1 MLRLRPKERRF
12 SHKILRWFPGRSTWQ
27 ISRKN
32 IKLRKKVRTSVAET
46 SGIKIPGADGRLQSV
61 GIIMDGNGRWAKAR
75 GLSRSEGHKA
85 GAKVIEEVIRTLNDL
100 GVHHV
105 TLYAFSTEN
114 WKRPKEEVD
123 GIMNLIY
130 AYLRRVKEIS
140 AEYETSVRFI
150 GDKSPLPKKLREK
163 CIEIENMSSSKSHI
177 INIALNYGG
186 RDEIV
191 RAVREAIKEGCD
203 PVTEEDISRHL
214 YTADSPDPDLI
225 IRTGGDLRIS
235 NFMIWQSAYSELYVT
250 DTLWPDFGREELIK
264 AAEEFYKRKRRYG
277 GLNPEDEAK

>member
-1 MLRLRPKERRF
+1 M
-12 SHKILRWFPGRSTWQ
+12 
-27 ISRKN
+27 
-32 IKLRKKVRTSVAET
+32 RTSVANKGE
-46 SGIKIPGADGRLQSV
+46 INIPGADGRLQSV

-85 GAKVIEEVIRTLNDL
+85 GAKVIEEVIKTLNAL

-130 AYLRRVKEIS
+130 GYLDRVGKIGKE
-140 AEYETSVRFI
+140 YKTSVRFI
-150 GDKSPLPKKLREK
+150 GDKSKLPEKLRKK
-163 CIEIENMSSSKSHI
+163 CIEIENMSSSRESI
-177 INIALNYGG
+177 INVALNYGG

-191 RAVREAIKEGCD
+191 RAVNEAIKEGCN
-203 PVTEEDISRHL
+203 PVTEADISRHL
-214 YTADSPDPDLI
+214 YTSDSPDPDLI

-250 DTLWPDFGREELIK
+250 ETLWPDFGRADLIK

-277 GLNPEDEAK
+277 GLNPEDTAK

>member
-1 MLRLRPKERRF
+1 M
-12 SHKILRWFPGRSTWQ
+12 
-27 ISRKN
+27 
-32 IKLRKKVRTSVAET
+32 RTSVANKGE
-46 SGIKIPGADGRLQSV
+46 INIPGADGRLQSV

-85 GAKVIEEVIRTLNDL
+85 GAKVIEEVIKTLNAL

-130 AYLRRVKEIS
+130 GYLDRVGKIGKE
-140 AEYETSVRFI
+140 YKTSVRFI
-150 GDKSPLPKKLREK
+150 GDKSKLPEKLRKK
-163 CIEIENMSSSKSHI
+163 CIEIENMSSFRESI
-177 INIALNYGG
+177 INVALNYGG

-191 RAVREAIKEGCD
+191 RAVNEAIKEGCN
-203 PVTEEDISRHL
+203 PVTEADISRHL
-214 YTADSPDPDLI
+214 YTSDSPDPDLI

-250 DTLWPDFGREELIK
+250 ETLWPDFGRADLIK

-277 GLNPEDEAK
+277 GLNPEDTAK

>member
-1 MLRLRPKERRF
+1 M
-12 SHKILRWFPGRSTWQ
+12 
-27 ISRKN
+27 
-32 IKLRKKVRTSVAET
+32 RTPVAGKRE
-46 SGIKIPGADGRLQSV
+46 INIPGADGRLQSV

-85 GAKVIEEVIRTLNDL
+85 GAKVIEEVIRTLNEL

-130 AYLRRVKEIS
+130 GYLDRVERIGKE
-140 AEYETSVRFI
+140 YDTSVRFI
-150 GDKSPLPKKLREK
+150 GDKSKLPEKLGRK
-163 CIEIENMSSSKSHI
+163 CIEIEKMSVSGSNI
-177 INIALNYGG
+177 INVALNYGG

-191 RAVREAIKEGCD
+191 RAVNEAIKEGCN
-203 PVTEEDISRHL
+203 PVTEADISRHL
-214 YTADSPDPDLI
+214 YTSDSPDPDLI

-250 DTLWPDFGREELIK
+250 DTLWPDFGRAEMIK
-264 AAEEFYKRKRRYG
+264 AAEEFYRRKRRYG
-277 GLNPEDEAK
+277 GLNPDDATK

>member
-1 MLRLRPKERRF
+1 M
-12 SHKILRWFPGRSTWQ
+12 
-27 ISRKN
+27 
-32 IKLRKKVRTSVAET
+32 RTSVANI
-46 SGIKIPGADGRLQSV
+46 SAINIPGADGRLQSV

-85 GAKVIEEVIRTLNDL
+85 GAKVIEEVIRTLNEL

-130 AYLRRVKEIS
+130 GYLDRMGKIGKDYDT
-140 AEYETSVRFI
+140 AVRFI
-150 GDKSPLPKKLREK
+150 GDKSRLPDRLRKK
-163 CIEIENMSSSKSHI
+163 CIEIENASSSGSHI
-177 INIALNYGG
+177 INVALNYGG

-191 RAVREAIKEGCD
+191 RAVNEAIKEGCS
-203 PVTEEDISRHL
+203 PVTEADISRHL
-214 YTADSPDPDLI
+214 YTSDSPDPDLI

-250 DTLWPDFGREELIK
+250 DTLWPDFGRADLIK

-277 GLNPEDEAK
+277 GLNPDDATK

>member
-1 MLRLRPKERRF
+1 M
-12 SHKILRWFPGRSTWQ
+12 
-27 ISRKN
+27 
-32 IKLRKKVRTSVAET
+32 RTSVANKSE
-46 SGIKIPGADGRLQSV
+46 INIPGADGRLQSV

-75 GLSRSEGHKA
+75 GLARSEGHKA
-85 GAKVIEEVIRTLNDL
+85 GAKVIEEVIKTLNAI

-130 AYLRRVKEIS
+130 GYLERVGQIGKE
-140 AEYETSVRFI
+140 YRTSVRFI
-150 GDKSPLPKKLREK
+150 GDKSMLPEKLRRK
-163 CIEIENMSSSKSHI
+163 CIEIEKMSSSRDNI
-177 INIALNYGG
+177 INVALNYGG

-191 RAVREAIKEGCD
+191 MAVNEAIKEGCN
-203 PVTEEDISRHL
+203 PVTMADISRHL

-250 DTLWPDFGREELIK
+250 ETLWPDFGRAELIK

-277 GLNPEDEAK
+277 GLDPEDAAK

>member
-1 MLRLRPKERRF
+1 M
-12 SHKILRWFPGRSTWQ
+12 
-27 ISRKN
+27 
-32 IKLRKKVRTSVAET
+32 RTSVANKGE
-46 SGIKIPGADGRLQSV
+46 INIPGADGRLQSV

-85 GAKVIEEVIRTLNDL
+85 GAKVIEEVIKTLNAL

-130 AYLRRVKEIS
+130 GYLDRVGKIGE
-140 AEYETSVRFI
+140 EYKTSVRFI
-150 GDKSPLPKKLREK
+150 GDKSKLPEKLRKK
-163 CIEIENMSSSKSHI
+163 CIEIEKMSSSRENI
-177 INIALNYGG
+177 INVALNYGG

-191 RAVREAIKEGCD
+191 RAVNEAIKEGCN
-203 PVTEEDISRHL
+203 PVTEADISRHL
-214 YTADSPDPDLI
+214 YTSDSPDPDLI

-250 DTLWPDFGREELIK
+250 ETLWPDFGRAELIK

-277 GLNPEDEAK
+277 GLNPEDTAK

>member
-1 MLRLRPKERRF
+1 MALKTN
-12 SHKILRWFPGRSTWQ
+12 H
-27 ISRKN
+27 KN
-32 IKLRKKVRTSVAET
+32 IYFIKTQKVRTSVSEKDK
-46 SGIKIPGADGRLQSV
+46 INIPGADGRLKSV

-75 GLSRSEGHKA
+75 GLARSEGHKA
-85 GAKVIEEVIRTLNDL
+85 GAKTIRTVIETLNDL

-130 AYLRRVKEIS
+130 GYLNRIKEIK
-140 AEYETSVRFI
+140 EEHDVSVRFI
-150 GDKSPLPKKLREK
+150 GDKSALSEKLRKK
-163 CIEIENMSSSKSHI
+163 CIEIEEMSKTGSHI

-191 RAVREAIKEGCD
+191 RAVNAAIKAGCN
-203 PVTEEDISRHL
+203 PVTEADISRYL
-214 YTADSPDPDLI
+214 YTCDSPDPDLI

-250 DTLWPDFGREELIK
+250 DTLWPDFDREEVIK
-264 AAEEFYKRKRRYG
+264 AAESFYQRKRRFG
-277 GLNPEDEAK
+277 GLNPEDDKK